1 MINSAAGTA
10 ICEAASSPTAVH
22 KTTMIKRTRFV
33 VTAVVSSL
41 VTLAGVLIAL
51 NFTTGEKNVERQLPR
66 LYAAH
71 DPQFRRA
78 MGALLGP
85 QIVGGNRAQEL
96 LNGDQIFPAM
106 LAAIRSAQRS
116 ITFETY
122 IYWSGD
128 IGREFATALAER
140 ARAGVQVHVLLDWVG
155 SAKIDDAFLQEMEAA
170 GVEIRKFHEPEW
182 YTLARLNN
190 RTHRK
195 LLVVDG
201 KTGFTGGVGIAPKWT
216 GSGQDAAHWRDS
228 HFSIEGPA
236 VAQMQAVFMDNW
248 LKVSGKVMHGEAY
261 FPALQRAGN
270 SDAQVFSSSP
280 SGGSE
285 SMQLMYLLAIT
296 AADRSIDLSS
306 AYFVPDDLATRA
318 MTDALK
324 RGVRI
329 RIITPGEIIDTDT
342 VRAASRGSWGP
353 LLEAGAEIY
362 EYQPTMYHCKAMI
375 VDKLLVSVGSTNFD
389 NRSFKLNDE
398 TNLNVYD
405 TAFAERQTQVF
416 EDDLRRSRLVTHKA
430 WSDRPWKE
438 KLMERLAL
446 LLGSQL

>member
-1 MINSAAGTA
+1 
-10 ICEAASSPTAVH
+10 
-22 KTTMIKRTRFV
+22 MIKKTRFV
-33 VTAVVSSL
+33 LTVAVTFVL
-41 VTLAGVLIAL
+41 TLIGVLVAV
-51 NFTTGEKNVERQLPR
+51 NFTTGEKNVDRELPR
-66 LYAAH
+66 LYSTQ

-78 MGALLGP
+78 MGSLLGP
-85 QIVGGNRAQEL
+85 SIVGGNRAQEL
-96 LNGDQIFPAM
+96 LNGEQIFPAM
-106 LAAIRSAQRS
+106 LAAIRGAQRS

-140 ARAGVQVHVLLDWVG
+140 SRAGVKVHVLLDWVG
-155 SAKIDDAFLQEMEAA
+155 SAKIDDSFLEEMQAA
-170 GVEIRKFHEPEW
+170 GVEIRKFHKPQW
-182 YTLARLNN
+182 YNLARLNN

-195 LLVVDG
+195 LLVTDG
-201 KTGFTGGVGIAPKWT
+201 MTGFTGGVGIAPKWT
-216 GSGQDAAHWRDS
+216 GGGQDPEHWRDS
-228 HFSIEGPA
+228 HFRIEGPA

-248 LKVSGKVMHGEAY
+248 LKVTGRVMHGEAY
-261 FPALQRAGN
+261 FPPLKPAGT

-285 SMQLMYLLAIT
+285 SMQLMYHLSIT

-306 AYFVPDDLATRA
+306 AYFVPDDLTSKALTE
-318 MTDALK
+318 ALK

-329 RIITPGEIIDTDT
+329 RIITPGEIIDTET

-353 LLEAGAEIY
+353 LLKAGAEIY
-362 EYQPTMYHCKAMI
+362 EYQPTMYDCKAMI

-389 NRSFKLNDE
+389 NRSFRLNDE
-398 TNLNVYD
+398 ANLNVFD

-416 EDDLRRSRLVTHKA
+416 DEDLRHARRVTYET
-430 WSDRPWKE
+430 WVNRPWKE